1 MDKQKEEALKS
12 LCLTEKDYRCLVLE
26 MKRCKIMGKSVQI
39 ECEDEENKEQAI
51 KLREY
56 IEYEYPELIVTEEE
70 QLGTESIT
78 FDTPITDELLK
89 QKVADSQEE
98 IKENMELIEAR
109 TRSTVGDE
117 HHIRTYGNALK
128 DYEEELMNT
137 SVFKRKRREELESD
151 IKFLKSELQYYE
163 NRKQNK
169 LDRNARIASAKQNK
183 DKFDLQ
189 AQGLEELMEEIENA
203 GDFQKYFEQDQFE
216 ILDSP
221 EIIGEEQ
228 QSDIS
233 REEPDDDLIY

>member
-1 MDKQKEEALKS
+1 
-12 LCLTEKDYRCLVLE
+12 
-26 MKRCKIMGKSVQI
+26 MGKSVQI

-78 FDTPITDELLK
+78 FD
-89 QKVADSQEE
+89 
-98 IKENMELIEAR
+98 
-109 TRSTVGDE
+109 
-117 HHIRTYGNALK
+117 
-128 DYEEELMNT
+128 T

>member
-1 MDKQKEEALKS
+1 MANIDELKKINEMDKQKEEALKS

-117 HHIRTYGNALK
+117 QHIRKTNRW
-128 DYEEELMNT
+128 NNIWR
-137 SVFKRKRREELESD
+137 RK
-151 IKFLKSELQYYE
+151 
-163 NRKQNK
+163 
-169 LDRNARIASAKQNK
+169 
-183 DKFDLQ
+183 
-189 AQGLEELMEEIENA
+189 
-203 GDFQKYFEQDQFE
+203 
-216 ILDSP
+216 
-221 EIIGEEQ
+221 
-228 QSDIS
+228 
-233 REEPDDDLIY
+233 

>member
-1 MDKQKEEALKS
+1 
-12 LCLTEKDYRCLVLE
+12 
-26 MKRCKIMGKSVQI
+26 
-39 ECEDEENKEQAI
+39 
-51 KLREY
+51 
-56 IEYEYPELIVTEEE
+56 
-70 QLGTESIT
+70 
-78 FDTPITDELLK
+78 
-89 QKVADSQEE
+89 
-98 IKENMELIEAR
+98 
-109 TRSTVGDE
+109 
-117 HHIRTYGNALK
+117 
-128 DYEEELMNT
+128 MNT